1 MSKRGG
7 HQKGPPFIQIF
18 RWVTASAAW
27 QVLKPTERVLYL
39 ELRSRFNGHNNGS
52 IGLGCREAAEAMNVG
67 RDTANQA
74 FGRLIDLGFIVPVV
88 VGHLNGGK
96 SNGRRATEWLLTEL
110 PDDRTGHKP
119 SKAFMAWRPGGHVA
133 ERKKARPIS
142 GRLSPISRTQTA
154 NRIDEMTLRPASRT
168 QKPQFRQSASAPKD
182 TSISTISDVSP
193 EAARVVAEVAPGQ
206 PGRVRRSGELAAG
219 SFPNAVSRSSEPVH
233 VTEALM
239 RSLAS
244 IAERGVING

>member
-7 HQKGPPFIQIF
+7 NKKGPPFIQIF

-74 FGRLIDLGFIVPVV
+74 FGRLIELGFIVPVV

-119 SKAFMAWRPGGHVA
+119 IKAFMSWRMDGHAV

-142 GRLSPISRTQTA
+142 GRLSPVSRTQTA
-154 NRIDEMTLRPASRT
+154 NRIDEMTLRPTSRT
-168 QKPQFRQSASAPKD
+168 QKALIRESASDPKD
-182 TSISTISDVSP
+182 TSISTISDVP
-193 EAARVVAEVAPGQ
+193 EVARIGAEVAPGQ
-206 PGRVRRSGELAAG
+206 PGRVRRSDELAVG
-219 SFPNAVSRSSEPVH
+219 SFSNAASRSNGTVH
-233 VTEALM
+233 ITEALM

-244 IAERGVING
+244 MSEKGVVNG